1 MAHYYLL
8 VNAMTQPMMVRE
20 DQLTYLS
27 IDADDLTKVKIRIY
41 LT

>member
-8 VNAMTQPMMVRE
+8 INAMTPSMMVRE

-27 IDADDLTKVKIRIY
+27 IDADDLIKVKIRIY